1 LESLETKVAVIE
13 HDLKQI
19 QVVFSRLDLAIEKI
33 GDVSNCINKMLAVHD
48 TKLETQETVNEDI
61 YRSLEVHRQETK
73 QETKE
78 SNAELHSRITT
89 TTRELETK
97 IQSTEDKM
105 LAAIKDLKSSVD
117 KEEEKNIKRIDK
129 LEKTKYIMIGGG
141 IMLGAIITKILP
153 MLMDFIQ

>member
-48 TKLETQETVNEDI
+48 TKLEAQETVNEDI
-61 YRSLEVHRQETK
+61 YRSLEVHR

-105 LAAIKDLKSSVD
+105 LAAIKDLKVSVD

-141 IMLGAIITKILP
+141 IVLGAIITKILP
-153 MLMDFIQ
+153 MLMKFIQ

>member
-48 TKLETQETVNEDI
+48 TKLEAQETVNEDI
-61 YRSLEVHRQETK
+61 YRSLEVHR

-89 TTRELETK
+89 TTRELESK

-105 LAAIKDLKSSVD
+105 LAAIKDLKVSVD

-141 IMLGAIITKILP
+141 IVLGAIITKILP
-153 MLMDFIQ
+153 MLMKFIQ

>member
-33 GDVSNCINKMLAVHD
+33 GDVSNCINKMLAVHE
-48 TKLETQETVNEDI
+48 TKLDAQETVNEDI
-61 YRSLEVHRQETK
+61 YESLEVHRQETK
-73 QETKE
+73 A

-89 TTRELETK
+89 TTRELEAK

-105 LAAIKDLKSSVD
+105 LAAIKDLKGSVD
-117 KEEEKNIKRIDK
+117 KEEEKNKNRIDK
-129 LEKTKYIMIGGG
+129 LERTKYIMIGGG
-141 IMLGAIITKILP
+141 IVIGAIITKVFPL
-153 MLMDFIQ
+153 LMKFIQ

>member
-33 GDVSNCINKMLAVHD
+33 GDVSNCINKMLAVHE
-48 TKLETQETVNEDI
+48 TKLDAQETVNEDI
-61 YRSLEVHRQETK
+61 YESLEVHRQETK
-73 QETKE
+73 A

-89 TTRELETK
+89 TTRELEAK

-105 LAAIKDLKSSVD
+105 LAAIRDLKGSVD
-117 KEEEKNIKRIDK
+117 KEEEKNKNRIDK
-129 LEKTKYIMIGGG
+129 LEKTKYLMIGGG
-141 IMLGAIITKILP
+141 IVIGAIITKVLP
-153 MLMDFIQ
+153 LLMNFIQ

>member
-1 LESLETKVAVIE
+1 MESLETKVAVIE

-48 TKLETQETVNEDI
+48 TKLDAQETVNEDI
-61 YRSLEVHRQETK
+61 YRSLEVHR

-141 IMLGAIITKILP
+141 IVLGAIITKILP
-153 MLMDFIQ
+153 MLMKFIQ

>member
-1 LESLETKVAVIE
+1 MESLETKVAVIE

-19 QVVFSRLDLAIEKI
+19 QIVFSRLDLAIEKI

-48 TKLETQETVNEDI
+48 TKLEAQENVNEDI
-61 YRSLEVHRQETK
+61 YQSLEVHR

-117 KEEEKNIKRIDK
+117 KEEEKHIKRIDK

-141 IMLGAIITKILP
+141 IVLGAIITKILP
-153 MLMDFIQ
+153 MLMKFIQ

>member
-48 TKLETQETVNEDI
+48 TKLEAQESVNEDI
-61 YRSLEVHRQETK
+61 YTSLEVHRQETK
-73 QETKE
+73 A

-89 TTRELETK
+89 TTRELEAK
-97 IQSTEDKM
+97 LQSTEDKM
-105 LAAIKDLKSSVD
+105 LAAIGALKTSVD
-117 KEEEKNIKRIDK
+117 KEEEKNKNRIDK
-129 LEKTKYIMIGGG
+129 LERTKYIMIGGG
-141 IMLGAIITKILP
+141 IVIGAIITKLLP
-153 MLMDFIQ
+153 LVMKFIQ

>member
-1 LESLETKVAVIE
+1 LDSLETKVAVIE

-48 TKLETQETVNEDI
+48 TKLEAQENVNEDI
-61 YRSLEVHRQETK
+61 YQSLEVHR

-89 TTRELETK
+89 TTRELEAK
-97 IQSTEDKM
+97 IQTTSDK
-105 LAAIKDLKSSVD
+105 LLNAISDLKKSVE
-117 KEEEKNIKRIDK
+117 KEEEKHKERIDK
-129 LEKTKYIMIGGG
+129 LERTKYIMIGGG
-141 IMLGAIITKILP
+141 IVVGAIITKILP
-153 MLMDFIQ
+153 MVMKFF

>member
-1 LESLETKVAVIE
+1 MESLETKVAVIE

-48 TKLETQETVNEDI
+48 TKLEAQENVNEDI
-61 YRSLEVHRQETK
+61 YQSLEVHR

-89 TTRELETK
+89 TTRELESK

-105 LAAIKDLKSSVD
+105 LAAIRDLKYSVD
-117 KEEEKNIKRIDK
+117 KEEEKHKKRIDK

-141 IMLGAIITKILP
+141 IVIGAIITKILP
-153 MLMDFIQ
+153 LLMKFIQ

>member
-1 LESLETKVAVIE
+1 MDSLETKVAVIE

-48 TKLETQETVNEDI
+48 TKLEAQENVNEDI
-61 YRSLEVHRQETK
+61 YQSLEVHR

-89 TTRELETK
+89 ITRELEAK
-97 IQSTEDKM
+97 IQTTSDK
-105 LAAIKDLKSSVD
+105 LLNAISDLKKSVE
-117 KEEEKNIKRIDK
+117 KEEEKHKERIDK
-129 LEKTKYIMIGGG
+129 LERTKYIMIGGG
-141 IMLGAIITKILP
+141 IVIGAIITKILP
-153 MLMDFIQ
+153 MVMKFF

>member
-1 LESLETKVAVIE
+1 MESLETKVAVIE

-48 TKLETQETVNEDI
+48 TKLEAQETVNEDI
-61 YRSLEVHRQETK
+61 YRSLEVHR

-89 TTRELETK
+89 TTRELESK

-105 LAAIKDLKSSVD
+105 LAAIKDLKGSVD
-117 KEEEKNIKRIDK
+117 KEEEKHKNRIDK
-129 LEKTKYIMIGGG
+129 LERTKYIMIGGG
-141 IMLGAIITKILP
+141 IVIGAIITKILP
-153 MLMDFIQ
+153 MVMKFF

>member
-1 LESLETKVAVIE
+1 MESLETKVAVIE

-48 TKLETQETVNEDI
+48 TNLEAQVNVNEDI
-61 YRSLEVHRQETK
+61 YESLEVHR

-89 TTRELETK
+89 ITRELEAK
-97 IQSTEDKM
+97 IQTTSDK
-105 LAAIKDLKSSVD
+105 LLNAISDLKKSVE
-117 KEEEKNIKRIDK
+117 KEEEKHKERIDK
-129 LEKTKYIMIGGG
+129 LERTKYIMIGGG
-141 IMLGAIITKILP
+141 IAIGAIITKILP
-153 MLMDFIQ
+153 LVMKFF

>member
-1 LESLETKVAVIE
+1 MESLETKVAVIE

-33 GDVSNCINKMLAVHD
+33 GDVSNCINKMLAVHE
-48 TKLETQETVNEDI
+48 TKLDAQETVNEDI
-61 YRSLEVHRQETK
+61 YESLEVHRQETK
-73 QETKE
+73 A

-89 TTRELETK
+89 TTRELEAK

-105 LAAIKDLKSSVD
+105 LAAIKDLKGSVD
-117 KEEEKNIKRIDK
+117 KEEEKNKNRIDK

-141 IMLGAIITKILP
+141 IVIGAIITKILP
-153 MLMDFIQ
+153 MIMKYIG

>member
-48 TKLETQETVNEDI
+48 TKLDAQETVNEDL
-61 YRSLEVHRQETK
+61 YRSLEVHR

-89 TTRELETK
+89 TTRELESK

-105 LAAIKDLKSSVD
+105 LAAIKDLKGSVD
-117 KEEEKNIKRIDK
+117 KEEEKNKNRIDK
-129 LEKTKYIMIGGG
+129 LERTKYIMIGGG
-141 IMLGAIITKILP
+141 IVLGAIITKILP
-153 MLMDFIQ
+153 MVMKFF

>member
-1 LESLETKVAVIE
+1 MDTLETKVAVIE

-19 QVVFSRLDLAIEKI
+19 QTVFSRLDLAIEKI

-48 TKLETQETVNEDI
+48 VKLDRQETINEDI
-61 YRSLEVHRQETK
+61 YASLEVHR

-89 TTRELETK
+89 TTRELEAK

-105 LAAIKDLKSSVD
+105 LAAISGLKTSVD
-117 KEEEKNIKRIDK
+117 KEEEKNKNRIDK

-141 IMLGAIITKILP
+141 IVIGAIITKIFPL
-153 MLMDFIQ
+153 LMKFIQ

>member
-1 LESLETKVAVIE
+1 MESLETKVAVIE

-33 GDVSNCINKMLAVHD
+33 GDVSNCINKMLAVHE
-48 TKLETQETVNEDI
+48 TKLGAQETVNEDI
-61 YRSLEVHRQETK
+61 YESLEVHRQETK
-73 QETKE
+73 A

-117 KEEEKNIKRIDK
+117 KEEEKHIKRIDK

-141 IMLGAIITKILP
+141 IVLGAIITKILP
-153 MLMDFIQ
+153 MLMKFIQ

>member
-1 LESLETKVAVIE
+1 MESLETKVAVIE

-48 TKLETQETVNEDI
+48 TKLDAQETVNEDI
-61 YRSLEVHRQETK
+61 YTSLEVHRQETK
-73 QETKE
+73 A

-89 TTRELETK
+89 TTRELEAK

-105 LAAIKDLKSSVD
+105 LAAIKDLKGSVD
-117 KEEEKNIKRIDK
+117 KEEEKNKNRIDK
-129 LEKTKYIMIGGG
+129 LERTKYIMIGGG
-141 IMLGAIITKILP
+141 IVIGAIITKVLPIL
-153 MLMDFIQ
+153 MKFIQ

>member
-1 LESLETKVAVIE
+1 MESLETKVAVIE

-48 TKLETQETVNEDI
+48 TKLEAQETVNEDI
-61 YRSLEVHRQETK
+61 YRSLEVHR

-89 TTRELETK
+89 TTRELESK

-105 LAAIKDLKSSVD
+105 LAAIKDLKGSVD
-117 KEEEKNIKRIDK
+117 KEEEKNKNRIDK
-129 LEKTKYIMIGGG
+129 LERTKYIMIGGG
-141 IMLGAIITKILP
+141 IVIGAIITKVLP
-153 MLMDFIQ
+153 MLMKFIQ

>member
-1 LESLETKVAVIE
+1 MESLETKVAVIE

-48 TKLETQETVNEDI
+48 TKLDAQETVNEDI
-61 YRSLEVHRQETK
+61 YTSLEVHR

-89 TTRELETK
+89 TTRELEAK

-105 LAAIKDLKSSVD
+105 LAAIRDLKGSVD
-117 KEEEKNIKRIDK
+117 KEEEKNKNRIDK
-129 LEKTKYIMIGGG
+129 LERTKYIMIGGG
-141 IMLGAIITKILP
+141 IVIGAIITKILP
-153 MLMDFIQ
+153 MIMKYIG

>member
-1 LESLETKVAVIE
+1 MDSLETKVAVIE

-48 TKLETQETVNEDI
+48 TKLEAQENVNEDI
-61 YRSLEVHRQETK
+61 YQSLEVHR

-89 TTRELETK
+89 ITRELEAK
-97 IQSTEDKM
+97 IQTTSDK
-105 LAAIKDLKSSVD
+105 LLNAISDLKKSVE
-117 KEEEKNIKRIDK
+117 KEEEKHKERIDK
-129 LEKTKYIMIGGG
+129 LERTKYIMIGGG
-141 IMLGAIITKILP
+141 IVVGAIITKILP
-153 MLMDFIQ
+153 IVMKFF